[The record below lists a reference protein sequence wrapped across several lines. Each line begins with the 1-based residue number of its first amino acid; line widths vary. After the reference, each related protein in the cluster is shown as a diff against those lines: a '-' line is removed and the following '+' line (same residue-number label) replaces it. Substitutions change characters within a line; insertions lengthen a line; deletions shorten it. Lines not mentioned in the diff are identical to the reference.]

1 MRRNSIALCT
11 TKEIWGLYEV
21 THEGTS
27 QVKESKISLLIHKY
41 EVFNMEENKTINAM
55 CNRFNDIILGLKGV
69 EKKIGKVELNCK
81 IFLSLLKEWRPMV
94 TTIEEAKDLA
104 SMNMKEVLSCLI
116 THEHTL
122 EIYKE
127 EMEINKK
134 KKMDLAQGS
143 SFKKRMRT

>member
-1 MRRNSIALCT
+1 
-11 TKEIWGLYEV
+11 
-21 THEGTS
+21 
-27 QVKESKISLLIHKY
+27 
-41 EVFNMEENKTINAM
+41 
-55 CNRFNDIILGLKGV
+55 
-69 EKKIGKVELNCK
+69 
-81 IFLSLLKEWRPMV
+81 MV

-104 SMNMKEVLSCLI
+104 SMNMEEVLSCLI

-143 SFKKRMRT
+143 SCKKRMRT